1 MWELDHKESCT
12 PKNWCFWTVV
22 LEKTLES
29 PLDCKE
35 IQPVHCKGNQSWI
48 FIARADA
55 EAETLILWLSD
66 AKNWLLG
73 KDSDAGK
80 DWRQEEKGTAEDEIV
95 GWHHQLNGHEFLQAP
110 GACDR
115 QGNLACCSTWGH
127 SQTWLSDG
135 TELKYYETVT
145 YFFPINKILH
155 LSLSKDSHQNFSGCI
170 NTSYAAI
177 FPLVYNSVGIAMCLF
192 QFPSDHSNH
201 LPFQSSTRRTGT
213 RPSSKMRMLLTH
225 VLEASWLSKRD
236 SSTQF

>member
-1 MWELDHKESCT
+1 MQRTDS
-12 PKNWCFWTVV
+12 
-22 LEKTLES
+22 LEKTLM
-29 PLDCKE
+29 
-35 IQPVHCKGNQSWI
+35 
-48 FIARADA
+48 
-55 EAETLILWLSD
+55 
-66 AKNWLLG
+66 LG
-73 KDSDAGK
+73 KIEGRRRRGRQRMRLLDGITNSMDMSFCK
-80 DWRQEEKGTAEDEIV
+80 LQVLVIDRETWRAAAHGVT
-95 GWHHQLNGHEFLQAP
+95 N
-110 GACDR
+110 
-115 QGNLACCSTWGH
+115 

-225 VLEASWLSKRD
+225 VLEASWLSKRN